1 MSDDEARSQRFLAEH
16 VASCDRCAAGD
27 GVDSIER
34 RAESIA
40 SLLDVMPAGP
50 SPSLVGAFSA
60 AVLAA
65 AAPLLQIEVR
75 RLYWRRLAAGLG
87 VAVAP
92 LPLVYAVGA
101 WVLGGVY
108 DVLSALT
115 TESMAA
121 WAVGSY
127 AALFALVV
135 ALVCASIP
143 LLVERTIPG
152 IVQVPR
158 RSIA

>member
-1 MSDDEARSQRFLAEH
+1 MRSDEARSRGIVAEH
-16 VASCDRCAAGD
+16 VASCDLCTAGD
-27 GVDSIER
+27 GVDNIER
-34 RAESIA
+34 RADSIA
-40 SLLDVMPAGP
+40 SLLDAMPAGP
-50 SPSLVGAFSA
+50 SPSLVSALAA
-60 AVLAA
+60 AVLIAA
-65 AAPLLQIEVR
+65 GPMLQGEVR
-75 RLYWRRLAAGLG
+75 RLYWRRLAAGLA

-101 WVLGGVY
+101 WVLGMVY

-127 AALFALVV
+127 AALLALVV

-143 LLVERTIPG
+143 LLVERTIPAL
-152 IVQVPR
+152 VQAPR
-158 RSIA
+158 SSIA

>member
-1 MSDDEARSQRFLAEH
+1 MSGDEVRSRRVISEH
-16 VASCDRCAAGD
+16 VASCDLCATGD
-27 GVDSIER
+27 GVDGIER
-34 RAESIA
+34 RAEVIT
-40 SLLDVMPAGP
+40 SLLDAMPAGP
-50 SPSLVGAFSA
+50 SPSLVSALSA
-60 AVLAA
+60 AVRAA
-65 AAPLLQIEVR
+65 AAPLLQVEIR
-75 RLYWRRLAAGLG
+75 RLYWRRLAAGLA

-127 AALFALVV
+127 AALLALVV

-143 LLVERTIPG
+143 LLVERTIPAV
-152 IVQVPR
+152 VQAPR